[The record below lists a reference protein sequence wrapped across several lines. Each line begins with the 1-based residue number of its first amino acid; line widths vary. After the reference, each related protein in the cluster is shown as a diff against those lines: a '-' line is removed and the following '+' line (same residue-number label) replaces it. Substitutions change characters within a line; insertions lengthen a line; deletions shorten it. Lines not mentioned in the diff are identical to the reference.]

1 MEDLLDIGE
10 VTESKTFHQLG
21 ILILDGSGSMKAEGD
36 LKTSLAENVNLA
48 VKEFF
53 TYFKGSSIVNN
64 FSIAVITFDD
74 KAILQTP
81 LTPLADIDDF
91 GDFNPLNNHGG
102 GTNMGSALELAEK
115 VASDHLNSP
124 EAQSVPHDVKFIVMS
139 DGLCQHPDDTRRIAQ
154 KIKEHSKVTICSALF
169 IQRGS
174 SNDPA
179 KSLLLEIA
187 SAPNLY
193 KTTYSEQDLR
203 KFFIS
208 SMSAKI
214 NMKKEGE
221 GE

>member
-1 MEDLLDIGE
+1 MEDLMDIGE
-10 VTESKTFHQLG
+10 VTESRTFHQLG
-21 ILILDGSGSMKAEGD
+21 ILVLDGSGSMKAEGD

-53 TYFKGSSIVNN
+53 TFFKGSSIVNN
-64 FSIAVITFDD
+64 FSIAVVTFDD
-74 KAILQTP
+74 DAKVHTP
-81 LTPLADIDDF
+81 PTALTAIDDY
-91 GDFNPLNNHGG
+91 GDYNPLNGHGG
-102 GTNMGSALELAEK
+102 GTNIGLALEEAEK
-115 VASDHLNSP
+115 LANAHINAP
-124 EAQSVPHDVKFIVMS
+124 EAEGILQDVKIIVMS
-139 DGLCQHPDDTRRIAQ
+139 DGLCQHADNTRKIAERIKQ
-154 KIKEHSKVTICSALF
+154 NPKIMICSALF

-214 NMKKEGE
+214 NLQKP
-221 GE
+221 